1 MRKRRFET
9 WLKTERKPQPA
20 AGTIASRINNCERIE
35 KFEGDLDDHFDA
47 DGLRRLM
54 ERLTYST
61 EDEQY
66 RRKPKHNVPINGNIH
81 NGSATLKSAVNLY
94 RKFRG
99 SGGTKS

>member
-54 ERLTYST
+54 ERLTYS
-61 EDEQY
+61 
-66 RRKPKHNVPINGNIH
+66 
-81 NGSATLKSAVNLY
+81 GSSQGLY
-94 RKFRG
+94 VG
-99 SGGTKS
+99 LL